1 MSKAKSSPEEQRQ
14 FWQMALEAWQTSGL
28 SVRQFCQQE
37 GLAAPS
43 FYAWRKRLTQ
53 ARQDGP
59 EQPPSTGFIE
69 LTMPSSG
76 PVALELALVSGNTLK
91 IPADTDSQTL
101 REVITILQQAQ
112 LC

>member
-1 MSKAKSSPEEQRQ
+1 MSKVKSSPEEQRQ
-14 FWQMALEAWQTSGL
+14 FWQMALEAWQASGL
-28 SVRQFCQQE
+28 SVRRFCQQE

-53 ARQDGP
+53 VPTDGCEEP
-59 EQPPSTGFIE
+59 VSAGFIE
-69 LTMPSSG
+69 VTMTRTG

-101 REVITILQQAQ
+101 REVIAILQQAE

>member
-1 MSKAKSSPEEQRQ
+1 MSKAKSSSEEQRQ
-14 FWQMALEAWQTSGL
+14 FWQMALEAWQASGL

-53 ARQDGP
+53 VPKDGSEEP
-59 EQPPSTGFIE
+59 ASGRFIE
-69 LTMPSSG
+69 VTMPRNQ

-101 REVITILQQAQ
+101 REVITILQQAR

>member
-14 FWQMALEAWQTSGL
+14 FWQMALEDWQASGL

-53 ARQDGP
+53 APKDGSG
-59 EQPPSTGFIE
+59 PSPARDFIE
-69 LTMPSSG
+69 LTMPGSG

-91 IPADTDSQTL
+91 IPADTDSRTL
-101 REVITILQQAQ
+101 REVIAILQQAQ